1 MKHDPNSNA
10 SQNDNSNHKSNSSPK
25 PKATWQKGQLIYV
38 KAPPYY
44 EKEYPY
50 EISGAGDK
58 MIRANLQHSP
68 KVKKSWSHEEFEL
81 LIEMGLVRVVEEKT
95 ATKDADSA

>member
-1 MKHDPNSNA
+1 V
-10 SQNDNSNHKSNSSPK
+10 K

-58 MIRANLQHSP
+58 LIRASLQHSP

-81 LIEMGLVRVVEEKT
+81 LIEMGMVRVAEEK
-95 ATKDADSA
+95 SQS